1 MPPSI
6 LQELWQGAA
15 PTRKPSRPPTLTPHG
30 QGQPGVVLGP
40 AAVVPAET
48 DQSSA
53 RPVGSLWPA
62 RGLAPHSTTPD
73 ELRSSVL
80 DCFYLPGGSH
90 DPVYPETQR
99 SWPRAPRMWG

>member
-1 MPPSI
+1 MPPSF
-6 LQELWQGAA
+6 LQKLWQGAA
-15 PTRKPSRPPTLTPHG
+15 LARKPPRPPTLTPRG
-30 QGQPGVVLGP
+30 QGQPGVVPGP

-48 DQSSA
+48 DQRSA
-53 RPVGSLWPA
+53 RPVSSLRPD

-80 DCFYLPGGSH
+80 DCFYLPGGSQ
-90 DPVYPETQR
+90 DPVSPETQR